1 MKIGSVDLEK
11 DVLLIAEVG
20 NNHEGDFT
28 LAEEL
33 IGRAADAGAGAVKFQ
48 TIVPTELVS
57 ALETKRVAQL
67 EKFRFTYE
75 QFEKL
80 KATADREGIQFLS
93 TPFDLCSV
101 AFLTPLVPAFKIASG
116 DNDFYPLVDVA
127 AKTGKPL
134 IVSSGLL
141 ELHEIA
147 ALRNRIDRARDGA
160 ATDLAVLHCVVDYP
174 TPKAEANLGA
184 ISALIALGGV
194 VPGYSDHTLG
204 VAAATLSVA
213 AGARVVEKHFT
224 LAHDYSEFRDHQLS
238 ANPAQL
244 KQLAAQIQEANIL
257 VGDGMKLAGRGEE
270 QNRNAVR
277 RSIAAKADLPAGKT
291 ISFEDLS
298 WVRPGDGLRP
308 GEEQQLLGKML
319 KNSVKKG
326 EKILP
331 EYV

>member
-1 MKIGSVDLEK
+1 MKIGSVDLKK

-33 IGRAADAGAGAVKFQ
+33 IGRAAGAGAGAVKFQ

-57 ALETKRVAQL
+57 ALEIKRVAQL

-80 KATADREGIQFLS
+80 KATADHEGIQFLS
-93 TPFDLCSV
+93 TPFDLDRLV
-101 AFLTPLVPAFKIASG
+101 FLTSLVPAFKIASG
-116 DNDFYPLVDVA
+116 DNDFYPLVDA
-127 AKTGKPL
+127 ATKTGKPL

-141 ELHEIA
+141 ELDEIV
-147 ALRNRIDRARDGA
+147 ALRNRVDCARDGA
-160 ATDLAVLHCVVDYP
+160 PTDLVVLHCVVDYP
-174 TPKAEANLGA
+174 TPKADANLGA
-184 ISALIALGGV
+184 IRALAMFGV

-204 VAAATLSVA
+204 IAAATLSVA

-224 LAHDYSEFRDHQLS
+224 LAHDHSEFRDHQLS
-238 ANPAQL
+238 ADPAQL
-244 KQLAAQIQEANIL
+244 EQLAAQIQEANIL
-257 VGDGMKLAGRGEE
+257 VGDGVKRAGSGEE

-277 RSIAAKADLPAGKT
+277 RSIVAKSDLPAGKT

-308 GEEQQLLGKML
+308 GGEHRVLGKKL
-319 KNSVKKG
+319 KYAVKKG

-331 EYV
+331 EHV